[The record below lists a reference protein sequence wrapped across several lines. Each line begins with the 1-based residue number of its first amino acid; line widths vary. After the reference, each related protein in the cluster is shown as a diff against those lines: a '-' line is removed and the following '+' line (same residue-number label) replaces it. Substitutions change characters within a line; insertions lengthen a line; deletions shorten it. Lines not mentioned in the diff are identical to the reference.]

1 MSHLGYFLWHILI
14 FHGMLHTAECRLH
27 CKFTLKVTG
36 SYDQQLGSF
45 EITAITAITA
55 CKHIAEAA
63 TYPLKTTY
71 G

>member
-1 MSHLGYFLWHILI
+1 
-14 FHGMLHTAECRLH
+14 
-27 CKFTLKVTG
+27 LKVTG